1 MAAKYKDE
9 AERWKRRLEESEAV
23 NARLRQELMAVEQA
37 VQQMYSAGAAL
48 TSLAGTCSASHPV
61 TPPDSL
67 EAGQAAD

>member
-37 VQQMYSAGAAL
+37 VQRMYSAGAAL
-48 TSLAGTCSASHPV
+48 SGGTCSAHPI